1 MKGFFLMKKL
11 STILIVS
18 VFVLFCGAAI
28 SGSALAASLDNYL
41 NNNMGTIGNVVFN
54 AASQDVMSGGNSSS
68 DTGTRSYGSTMGKA
82 HKYLAYGTIVAAVA
96 AGVSGSDDGFHKGAG
111 NAAAVFAVA
120 TCVTG
125 FMEYSDYFDM
135 DEGLSMHNIHI
146 VIGTLATVGFVVTA
160 IDAND
165 NDDDGH
171 AGLGIGSGVLM
182 VVPIVVLH
190 F

>member
-1 MKGFFLMKKL
+1 MKKL
-11 STILIVS
+11 ISILIVF
-18 VFVLFCGAAI
+18 VFVFICGTII
-28 SGSALAASLDNYL
+28 SNSASAASLDNYL
-41 NNNMGTIGNVVFN
+41 NNNIGMMGNFVFN
-54 AASQDVMSGGNSSS
+54 ASSQDIMPQGNLSSES
-68 DTGTRSYGSTMGKA
+68 QPRSYGSTMGKA
-82 HKYLAYGTIVAAVA
+82 HKYLAYATLVAAGA

-111 NAAAVFAVA
+111 NAAAVLAVA

-146 VIGTLATVGFVVTA
+146 VVGTLAAVGFVVTA
-160 IDAND
+160 IDANS

-171 AGLGIGSGVLM
+171 AGLGIGSAVLL
-182 VVPIVVLH
+182 VVPIVVLQ